1 MRATQAASP
10 RGLLPHADHAHDG
23 ILRGIGADLAIG
35 GGNLQRCRA
44 FAAGLAAVIRSLRTP
59 PLLVISSD
67 MNHFASDAENRR
79 LDAMALEAMESCDA
93 EKLFEVVTRN
103 NISMCGV
110 LPAVIVMET
119 LRALGG
125 MRRCQRVGYATSA
138 DVNGDTQRVV
148 GYAGALLR

>member
-1 MRATQAASP
+1 
-10 RGLLPHADHAHDG
+10 
-23 ILRGIGADLAIG
+23 
-35 GGNLQRCRA
+35 
-44 FAAGLAAVIRSLRTP
+44 
-59 PLLVISSD
+59 